1 MPGKLVLAVVVV
13 VAVVVVMV
21 VCVCELRVIYYK
33 ILDLAFFLLIMLLA
47 HNTWKN
53 K

>member
-1 MPGKLVLAVVVV
+1 MPGKLVQAVVV

-33 ILDLAFFLLIMLLA
+33 ILDLVFFLLIMLLA
-47 HNTWKN
+47 HNT
-53 K
+53 